1 MPSLSYSESLRAIGH
16 SLEVLG
22 ISTFALEK
30 QDANYIVRATGST
43 TIKKTVLKRIAARLK
58 QSRKPDKQS
67 SGPLSY
73 TPTDISRLAGE
84 QQSQHRKANVMPDA
98 HKLAQSLRMIGYY
111 LDRKEASAF
120 NICVSSQLL
129 IVSYETSGGHRQQE
143 SFTMENLYDLA
154 VHMYLQRWKRAV

>member
-16 SLEVLG
+16 SLEALG
-22 ISTFALEK
+22 ISTFGLEK
-30 QDANYIVRATGST
+30 QGANYIVRATGRT
-43 TIKKTVLKRIAARLK
+43 TIEKTLIKRIAARLK

-67 SGPLSY
+67 SEPLSY

-98 HKLAQSLRMIGYY
+98 HKLAQILRIVGYY
-111 LDRKEASAF
+111 LDRKEARAF
-120 NICVSSQLL
+120 TIVVSRDWLL
-129 IVSYETSGGHRQQE
+129 VWYETSDGHHHRE

-154 VHMYLQRWKRAV
+154 VHMYLRRWKRAV